1 MLGSSSLHSASE
13 LGGLPP
19 ELLPPWAWKQT
30 GPNAKYPKSPTAS
43 MAGWAFYSRQGW
55 NGIYR
60 CLSSPAAGTKILGEL
75 GEHSESCSSS
85 GLAGRAET
93 PMFVRQVYR
102 RELHRGL
109 SRTKTWM
116 CHLAA
121 PKPSLPAGCVH
132 PSLVPF
138 AAAAA
143 HGTGTRAL
151 QPAPA
156 CVMCVLCS
164 TAVLEAA
171 HKSHC
176 CFI

>member
-1 MLGSSSLHSASE
+1 MGPGFLLGSSSSHSASE

-30 GPNAKYPKSPTAS
+30 GPGVKYPKSPTAS
-43 MAGWAFYSRQGW
+43 MAGWAFYSQQGW
-55 NGIYR
+55 KGIYR

-75 GEHSESCSSS
+75 GEHSESCSSSS

-109 SRTKTWM
+109 SRTKMWM
-116 CHLAA
+116 YHLAA

-138 AAAAA
+138 ATAAA
-143 HGTGTRAL
+143 HGTGPERFSL
-151 QPAPA
+151 PW
-156 CVMCVLCS
+156 CV
-164 TAVLEAA
+164 
-171 HKSHC
+171 
-176 CFI
+176 